1 MPLFLNTPK
10 KIRSL
15 SAWSSILKAVCR
27 RLRKKL
33 PSARCVTQKLPLWGS
48 WQGEALTDEG
58 RFPFPDG
65 EGYGI
70 DCVFYDIF
78 LIIIF
83 TKFRVIF
90 MKKE

>member
-1 MPLFLNTPK
+1 M
-10 KIRSL
+10 R
-15 SAWSSILKAVCR
+15 
-27 RLRKKL
+27 
-33 PSARCVTQKLPLWGS
+33 
-48 WQGEALTDEG
+48 G

-78 LIIIF
+78 LIIIS